1 MTDAKYGLLD
11 RILNGKSAQPLSKEM
26 STYLLS
32 LEFPEQDI
40 ERTNELLAKNRQD
53 ELTYDERNELT
64 HLIDVN
70 NFLAALKS
78 KARLALKQ
86 GH

>member
-1 MTDAKYGLLD
+1 MTDANYGLLD
-11 RILNGKSAQPLSKEM
+11 RIFNGKSAQPLSKDT

-32 LEFPEQDI
+32 LEFPKQDI
-40 ERTNELLAKNRQD
+40 DRTNELLAKNRQD
-53 ELTYDERNELT
+53 ALTFDEKNELS

-70 NFLAALKS
+70 YFLAALKS